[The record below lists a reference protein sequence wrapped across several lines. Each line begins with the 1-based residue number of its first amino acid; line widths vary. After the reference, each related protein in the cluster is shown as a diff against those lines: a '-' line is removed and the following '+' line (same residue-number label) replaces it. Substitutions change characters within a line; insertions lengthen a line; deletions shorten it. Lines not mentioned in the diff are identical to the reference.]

1 MQCENINGFGSYHIR
16 PPTSLIFSHIA
27 WTNGGYLIVSFSGA
41 ISYYGGFIQF
51 FVLFCFCFCFC
62 FVFVFVFVFLFVI
75 VLFLFLFCFLFLFLL
90 LFCFCFCFSFC
101 YCFVCLFVCLFL
113 PNYMIQKVDSR
124 GQAFLSSDPAPLGAN
139 LRNAGVDSCV
149 LRSACVDT
157 ARNIALDP
165 MVTRNIILCVAHWYL
180 EVT

>member
-1 MQCENINGFGSYHIR
+1 MEDLYNFLFCFVFVFVFV
-16 PPTSLIFSHIA
+16 LF
-27 WTNGGYLIVSFSGA
+27 LFL
-41 ISYYGGFIQF
+41 F
-51 FVLFCFCFCFC
+51 FFLLLFCFCFC
-62 FVFVFVFVFLFVI
+62 FVFVFLFVI
-75 VLFLFLFCFLFLFLL
+75 VLFLF

-113 PNYMIQKVDSR
+113 PNYLIQKVDSR